1 MKIFVSAYAC
11 EPNLG
16 SEIGVGWHWVLEM
29 SKYFELWVL
38 TRESNRENIEPWI
51 AEHPEYSGIHWLY
64 YDLPKWARW
73 WKRGLRGVRTY
84 YNIWQWMTNGI
95 VKKTMQKEDI
105 HVFHHLTYGN
115 ALWKVSSYGQEQTFI
130 WGPIG
135 GLETIPKEFSKH
147 YGWKWRMIEMVR
159 RLTVALLPVNTS
171 FQKRCKHANLI
182 FCKTEATRSLI
193 PGKYRTKAMLMTDVA
208 VDIEKNRHNGI
219 NRNDDKTTILT
230 VGRLDAWRGFDLVI
244 EAFNML
250 AEKQKNVELHILG
263 DGSDKTRLTK
273 MINASTA
280 RENIKLPGNV
290 SQEQYNIYM
299 QNCGI
304 VVNAALKEGAVTTSF
319 DAIANGKPLVCI
331 ESGGYTRTL
340 KSGMCEIVAKHDR
353 QQTIHELCKGMERF
367 CKPEER
373 HAALD
378 ECHSMTKELS
388 WETKGKTVRDAILGI
403 AE

>member
-29 SKYFELWVL
+29 SKYFELWIL
-38 TRESNRENIEPWI
+38 TRESNRKNIEPWI
-51 AEHPEYSGIHWLY
+51 TEHPEYSGIHWLY

-73 WKRGLRGVRTY
+73 WKKGLRGVRTY
-84 YNIWQWMTNGI
+84 YNIWQWLTNGI

-115 ALWKVSSYGQEQTFI
+115 ALWKVSSYGQKQTFI

-147 YGWKWRMIEMVR
+147 YGWKWRMTEMVR
-159 RLTVALLPVNTS
+159 RLTVALLPMNLS
-171 FQKRCKHANLI
+171 FRKRCKNADLI
-182 FCKTEATRSLI
+182 LCKTEATLSLI
-193 PGKYRTKAMLMTDVA
+193 PGKYRTRAMLMTDVA
-208 VDIEKNRHNGI
+208 VDIENNEHNGV
-219 NRNDDKTTILT
+219 NKNDDKITILT

-250 AEKQKNVELHILG
+250 AEKQKNVGLHILG
-263 DGSDKTRLTK
+263 DGSDKARLTK
-273 MINASTA
+273 IINASTA
-280 RENIKLPGNV
+280 RENIKLSGNV
-290 SQEQYNIYM
+290 SQEQYNRYM
-299 QNCGI
+299 QNCDI
-304 VVNAALKEGAVTTSF
+304 VVNAALKEGAVTVAF

-378 ECHSMTKELS
+378 ECFSMTKELS